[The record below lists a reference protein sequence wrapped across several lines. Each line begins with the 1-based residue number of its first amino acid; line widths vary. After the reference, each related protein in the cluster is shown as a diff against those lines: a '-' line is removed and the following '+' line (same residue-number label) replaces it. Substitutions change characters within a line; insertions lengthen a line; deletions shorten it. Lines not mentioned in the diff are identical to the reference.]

1 MILGPSFNY
10 EFSPEQQKKYKKWR
24 KSLPAIDTG
33 AIGGRFTIEF
43 TPTHIGVF
51 VKVRAEHGHELD
63 LTEYDKM

>member
-1 MILGPSFNY
+1 MILFSSFNY
-10 EFSPEQQKKYKKWR
+10 EFSHEQQEKYKEWR
-24 KSLPAIDTG
+24 NSLPAINTG